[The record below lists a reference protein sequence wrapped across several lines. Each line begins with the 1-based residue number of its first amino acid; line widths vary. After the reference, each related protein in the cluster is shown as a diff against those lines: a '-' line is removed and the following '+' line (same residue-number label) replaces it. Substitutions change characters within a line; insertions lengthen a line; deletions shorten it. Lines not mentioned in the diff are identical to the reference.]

1 MTKYVSF
8 SLVFAP
14 FLFAYYFPGTT
25 VNLET
30 IFMLFN
36 GVLLLLYNIH
46 NKKHITWPKFFKL
59 FTVYSLFTPFIGY
72 CIYGD
77 SGAIKS
83 TFVSYIPFCL
93 CFLQFPQLLSFKY
106 IKKYYRILAYCSI
119 IFFCVQEIMY
129 YFLGWRLMGLIPF
142 LPVSYSYTTMSAF
155 IAKMS
160 VLDRSMSFFLEPAHF
175 AQYILGYL
183 ALILGENSYKG
194 KIFSKESIIV
204 SVVLLMTWSGNAI
217 LITCLLWAIFILK
230 VNINRYLKYIV
241 IIPTIFIVASVSFTY
256 ISTSEKGA
264 KILERSSELSVNQ
277 NRVSSGMMRIYRGYF
292 VFSEM
297 NEIEQLFGVGTGTI
311 PDVVEDSPYIFMFL
325 EFERYVNTAQA
336 ILIGDG
342 IIGTIFFLMFLLSM
356 TFKGN
361 SFSILYVSL
370 FIGLSLME
378 GFWLSSKML
387 LYLSLAYYFSQYY
400 RNNIQVKY
408 KLTNG

>member
-25 VNLET
+25 INLET

-36 GVLLLLYNIH
+36 GVLILLYNVH
-46 NKKHITWPKFFKL
+46 NKNHITWPKFFKL
-59 FTVYSLFTPFIGY
+59 FTIYSLLTPFIGY
-72 CIYGD
+72 YIYGN
-77 SGAIKS
+77 SSAIKS

-93 CFLQFPQLLSFKY
+93 CFLQFPQLLSFRY
-106 IKKYYRILAYCSI
+106 IKKYYRFLAYCSI
-119 IFFCVQEIMY
+119 IFFFIQEIMY
-129 YFLGWRLMGLIPF
+129 YYLGWRLMGLLPF
-142 LPVSYSYTTMSAF
+142 MPVSYSYTTMSAF

-194 KIFSKESIIV
+194 KVFSIESIIV
-204 SVVLLMTWSGNAI
+204 SLVLLFTWSGNAI
-217 LITCLLWAIFILK
+217 LLTGLLWAIFILK
-230 VNINRYLKYIV
+230 VNINRYIKYII
-241 IIPTIFIVASVSFTY
+241 IIPAIFIVAAVSFTY
-256 ISTSEKGA
+256 ISTSERGE

-297 NEIEQLFGVGTGTI
+297 NEYEQLIGVGTGTI
-311 PDVVEDSPYIFMFL
+311 PEVIDHSPYIFMFM
-325 EFERYVNTAQA
+325 EFERYVNTAQT

-342 IIGTIFFLMFLLSM
+342 IIGTIIFLLFLLSI
-356 TFKGN
+356 TSKGI
-361 SFSILYVSL
+361 SFSILYVAL
-370 FIGLSLME
+370 FVGLSLME
-378 GFWLSSKML
+378 SFWLTSKML
-387 LYLSLAYYFSQYY
+387 LYLTLAYYYGQFYH
-400 RNNIQVKY
+400 NNISFKY
-408 KLTNG
+408 KLNNG